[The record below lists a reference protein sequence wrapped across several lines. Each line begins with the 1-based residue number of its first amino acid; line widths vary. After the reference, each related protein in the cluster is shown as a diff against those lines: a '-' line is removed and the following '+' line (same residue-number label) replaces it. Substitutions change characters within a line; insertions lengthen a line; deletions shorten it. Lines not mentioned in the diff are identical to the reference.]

1 MIASAHTMRRS
12 ITSARAVKF
21 LSLLPAIHEQ
31 ARFAFRSHEPE
42 HRQELIAEVIA
53 NAFVAFIGL
62 LDRGLE
68 QIIYATPLAQYAI
81 KQVKTGRRVGGKPSL
96 SDA

>member
-42 HRQELIAEVIA
+42 HRQELIAEADHLRHAPRAVRHQA
-53 NAFVAFIGL
+53 GEDRPSRRREAFPF
-62 LDRGLE
+62 
-68 QIIYATPLAQYAI
+68 
-81 KQVKTGRRVGGKPSL
+81 
-96 SDA
+96 